1 MATIS
6 RRDWIKTGAFA
17 AAAAGALHTVR
28 VDAGAPAPVPLLA
41 NENPYGPS
49 EAARRAL
56 VAAIPAANRYSGD
69 GAGGTDELKRL
80 IAEREGLAPECVV
93 LGAGSSE
100 VLFMAALA
108 FGLGSGEIVTA
119 DPTFGLLRL
128 YAERVGVTVHRVPLD
143 AKMAHDLEAMRS
155 RVTAKTSLV
164 YVCNPN
170 NPTGTLLPGATVRA
184 FCEEIATRAT
194 VLVDEAYVEYVDP
207 KVDASAVDLVR
218 KGANVVVARTFSKIY
233 GLAGLRIGYALA
245 RPDLAARLS
254 ERRVGNVGKLAYEAA
269 LASLRDRD
277 FVTTSR
283 SRNAAARAFTV
294 DALAKLGIRCPES
307 HGNFVYA
314 NVGTRNR
321 KVPVALAERGL
332 LLTWNG
338 RPLAGDWMRV
348 TIGTDA
354 EMRRFAAALKE
365 VVA

>member
-49 EAARRAL
+49 EAARRAIA
-56 VAAIPAANRYSGD
+56 AAIPLANRYSGD
-69 GAGGTDELKRL
+69 GAGGTEELKRL

-108 FGLGSGEIVTA
+108 FGGEIVTA

-128 YAERVGVTVHRVPLD
+128 YAERAGATVHRVPLD
-143 AKMAHDLEAMRS
+143 AKMAHDLEAMRA
-155 RVTAKTSLV
+155 RVTSTTSLV

-184 FCEEIATRAT
+184 FCEEVSPRAA

-207 KVDASAVDLVR
+207 KTDASAVELVR

-245 RPDLAARLS
+245 RPDLAARLAD
-254 ERRVGNVGKLAYEAA
+254 RRVGNVGKLAYEAA
-269 LASLRDRD
+269 LASLRDRE
-277 FVTTSR
+277 FVATSR
-283 SRNAAARAFTV
+283 ARNAAARAFTV

-314 NVGTRNR
+314 NVGARNR
-321 KVPVALAERGL
+321 HVPVALAERGL

-338 RPLAGDWMRV
+338 RPLGGDWMRV